1 MEESSEQLVVAINQ
15 LLENLNPYVTASRR
29 DFIMA
34 IKSFIESDLKHK
46 FVGIIPRLISDR
58 YLLGEKFTS
67 QDHFRYF
74 LYHNLADLLY
84 KIRQHLSYPM
94 LLNAFK
100 VCIRCIHD
108 NQLAPNYQMMYLKLM
123 RSLCEP
129 IIEHENR
136 LNEPA
141 REILVLSLEA
151 LIKKLQ
157 VIADHYLPTLSIQL
171 GKVSSKKEVQYPPI
185 SPQKDQTVSPQKES
199 LGKLILLI

>member
-1 MEESSEQLVVAINQ
+1 LVTAINQ
-15 LLENLNPYVTASRR
+15 LLESLNPYGTTARR
-29 DFIMA
+29 DFILA
-34 IKSFIESDLKHK
+34 IKSFIDSGIKHK

-84 KIRQHLSYPM
+84 KIRQHLTYPM
-94 LLNAFK
+94 LLHAFK

-108 NQLAPNYQMMYLKLM
+108 SQLAPNYQMMYLKLM

-129 IIEHENR
+129 IIDHETR

-141 REILVLSLEA
+141 REVLILSLEA

-157 VIADHYLPTLSIQL
+157 IIADHYLPALSAQLIKSSPKKDIQFP
-171 GKVSSKKEVQYPPI
+171 SMSPQKEPI
-185 SPQKDQTVSPQKES
+185 SPQKEPMTSSMSKES
-199 LGKLILLI
+199 ISGKH